1 MRFDAVF
8 FDSGGT
14 LYRDAGT
21 KDPSRAEVSLERF
34 QRLAAA
40 LAAFG
45 VPRDLQEVEEAVVAC
60 EQDSRERLEPA
71 YNFARLM
78 EALNEYLALGL
89 RREEAA
95 CLADAYAGPR
105 YAHWLYPG
113 TVETIRTLAERGYY
127 LGIIANTHWPGFS
140 MDRAFDAV
148 GLLPY
153 FRTRVYSGDIGIAKP
168 DPAIFRHAE
177 ETANL
182 AGKSI
187 LYVGNDLSADV
198 VGAKGV
204 GWQVAFRKAEG
215 KATNGV
221 ADFEYDETA
230 ELLEFVT

>member
-1 MRFDAVF
+1 VRFDAVF

-21 KDPSRAEVSLERF
+21 RDPSRSEVSAGRF
-34 QRLAAA
+34 RRLAAA
-40 LAAFG
+40 LTGFDVEMDG
-45 VPRDLQEVEEAVVAC
+45 QELEEAVVTC
-60 EQDSRERLEPA
+60 EQEARERLGSG
-71 YNFARLM
+71 YNYARLM
-78 EALNEYLALGL
+78 EALNEHLAFGL

-113 TVETIRTLAERGYY
+113 TVETIRTLTERGYY

-168 DPAIFRHAE
+168 DPAIFRYAE

-182 AGKSI
+182 ARKSI

-198 VGAKGV
+198 HGAKGV

-215 KATNGV
+215 KTSNRV